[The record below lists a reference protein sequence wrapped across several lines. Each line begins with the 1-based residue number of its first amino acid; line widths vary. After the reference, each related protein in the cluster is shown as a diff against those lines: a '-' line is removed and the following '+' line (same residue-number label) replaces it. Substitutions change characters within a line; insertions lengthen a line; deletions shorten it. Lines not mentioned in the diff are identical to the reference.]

1 MVNPTSAVAIQHLL
15 DMASA
20 EVRAFLLLVLHRA
33 VVKEVVK
40 EGNQSCQCGA
50 TVYGALRIVTEFGRR
65 KAMRYEARLGLR
77 KPLEALQ

>member
-20 EVRAFLLLVLHRA
+20 EARAFLLLV
-33 VVKEVVK
+33 KEVVK
-40 EGNQSCQCGA
+40 EVNQSCQCGA
-50 TVYGALRIVTEFGRR
+50 TVYGALRIVTEFGSCT
-65 KAMRYEARLGLR
+65 AMRYEARLGLR